1 MRYWLFGK
9 GDIILIVNHNQPSTI
24 NNQTPTNS
32 LNRSTNIVNYFL
44 ILFIPFTLVLLA
56 GYLVISIKVV
66 NEGNEALVERFGRFN
81 RKLKPGI
88 NFIIPILDSVVV
100 EETIREQVLD
110 IPEQK
115 AITKDSVSIELDAI
129 VYWRIFDLEKA
140 YYAINNLELA
150 IENLVNTTLRS
161 QVGQM
166 KLEQTFSATTDLN
179 KTLLPLLD
187 TVTANWGVKIL
198 RVEVQHLNLPQR
210 LIESMEL
217 ERAAEIR
224 KRASIAE
231 AEGLAESMNLI
242 IKTLQSQGKSP
253 PNMSEILKFLIAQ
266 KYVQAS
272 QEIGKSSNTKII
284 FMDPKA
290 LTESIN
296 RLMEYDDILEINP
309 ENPSQPSPLPNN
321 PNPPENG
328 KSG

>member
-1 MRYWLFGK
+1 M
-9 GDIILIVNHNQPSTI
+9 NT
-24 NNQTPTNS
+24 
-32 LNRSTNIVNYFL
+32 FL
-44 ILFIPFTLVLLA
+44 ILFIPLLLVLLA
-56 GYLVISIKVV
+56 AYIVTSIKVV

-88 NFIIPILDSVVV
+88 NFILPLLDSVVI
-100 EETIREQVLD
+100 EDTLREQVLD
-110 IPEQK
+110 ISKQK
-115 AITKDSVSIELDAI
+115 AITKDSVSIEVDAI

-140 YYAINNLELA
+140 YYAIDNLELA

-179 KTLLPLLD
+179 KTLLPSLD
-187 TVTANWGVKIL
+187 QVTSNWGVKIL

-242 IKTLQSQGKSP
+242 IQTLQNQGKTP
-253 PNMSEILKFLIAQ
+253 PNMSEILRFLIAQ

-272 QEIGKSSNTKII
+272 QEISKSPNSKII

-296 RLMEYDDILEINP
+296 RLMELDTMQLLNPDLPMPETAETMNGGIQGGGSTSPSPPTNASSNANSPTIN
-309 ENPSQPSPLPNN
+309 SPLPGN
-321 PNPPENG
+321 
-328 KSG
+328 KTTY

>member
-1 MRYWLFGK
+1 VNTFLLLF
-9 GDIILIVNHNQPSTI
+9 V
-24 NNQTPTNS
+24 
-32 LNRSTNIVNYFL
+32 
-44 ILFIPFTLVLLA
+44 PFALVVLA
-56 GYLVISIKVV
+56 GYIAISIKVV
-66 NEGNEALVERFGRFN
+66 NEGNEALVERFGRYN
-81 RKLKPGI
+81 RKLRPGI
-88 NFIIPILDSVVV
+88 NFIIPVLDSVVL
-100 EETIREQVLD
+100 EDTLREQVLD
-110 IPEQK
+110 VAAQK
-115 AITKDSVSIELDAI
+115 AITKDSVSIEVDAI

-161 QVGQM
+161 EVGKM

-179 KTLLPLLD
+179 KTLLPTLD
-187 TVTANWGVKIL
+187 QVTSNWGVKIL

-242 IKTLQSQGKSP
+242 IQTLQSQGKTP

-272 QEIGKSSNTKII
+272 QEISKSPNSKII

-296 RLMEYDDILEINP
+296 RLMESDTMQLLNPDLPIPGTPETMNGGIQGDGSTSPNPTSYGSSNSNSPTIN
-309 ENPSQPSPLPNN
+309 SPLPGNQTT
-321 PNPPENG
+321 P
-328 KSG
+328 

>member
-1 MRYWLFGK
+1 M
-9 GDIILIVNHNQPSTI
+9 NT
-24 NNQTPTNS
+24 
-32 LNRSTNIVNYFL
+32 FL
-44 ILFIPFTLVLLA
+44 ILFVPFALVLLGA
-56 GYLVISIKVV
+56 YIATSIKVV

-88 NFIIPILDSVVV
+88 NFIVPLLDSVVL
-100 EETIREQVLD
+100 EDTLREQVLD
-110 IPEQK
+110 VAAQK
-115 AITKDSVSIELDAI
+115 AITKDSVSIEVDAI

-161 QVGQM
+161 EVGKM

-179 KTLLPLLD
+179 RTLLPTLD
-187 TVTANWGVKIL
+187 QVTSNWGVKIL

-242 IKTLQSQGKSP
+242 IQTLQSQGKTP
-253 PNMSEILKFLIAQ
+253 PNMNEILKFLIAQ

-272 QEIGKSSNTKII
+272 QEISKSPNSKII

-296 RLMEYDDILEINP
+296 RLMESDTMQLLNPDLPIPGTPVTMNGGIQGGGSTSSNPTSYASSNSNSPTIN
-309 ENPSQPSPLPNN
+309 SPLPGNQT
-321 PNPPENG
+321 
-328 KSG
+328 SS

>member
-1 MRYWLFGK
+1 
-9 GDIILIVNHNQPSTI
+9 VNS
-24 NNQTPTNS
+24 
-32 LNRSTNIVNYFL
+32 FL
-44 ILFIPFTLVLLA
+44 ILLVPFTLVLLG
-56 GYLVISIKVV
+56 GYIVGSIKQI
-66 NEGNEALVERFGRFN
+66 NEGNEALVERFGKFH
-81 RKLKPGI
+81 RKLEPGI
-88 NFIIPILDSVVV
+88 NFIVPLLDAVVV
-100 EETIREQVLD
+100 EDTLREQVLD
-110 IPEQK
+110 VPKQK
-115 AITKDSVSIELDAI
+115 AITKDSVSIEIDAI

-161 QVGQM
+161 EVGNM
-166 KLEQTFSATTDLN
+166 KLEATFSATSDLN
-179 KTLLPLLD
+179 KTLLPSLD
-187 TVTANWGVKIL
+187 KVTESWGVKIL

-231 AEGLAESMNLI
+231 AEGLAESMELI
-242 IKTLQSQGKSP
+242 ITTLQTKGKIP

-272 QEIGKSSNTKII
+272 QDISKSPNTKVI

-296 RLMEYDDILEINP
+296 GLIDSADGDDEDGIIDTPPPGNSDP
-309 ENPSQPSPLPNN
+309 G
-321 PNPPENG
+321 NPPDPNSNG
-328 KSG
+328 NF